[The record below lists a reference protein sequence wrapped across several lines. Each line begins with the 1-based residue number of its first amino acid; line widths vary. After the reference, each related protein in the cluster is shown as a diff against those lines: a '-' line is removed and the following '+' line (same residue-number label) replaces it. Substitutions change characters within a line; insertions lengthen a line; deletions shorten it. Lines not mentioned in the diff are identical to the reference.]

1 MASPAAHLWLELWW
15 LICCARLSAARQ
27 PTILTLA
34 LRASTPVPRCACPA
48 SSSVKVFGTL
58 SVDYP
63 SLSSSELGD
72 DDIYCNIPILACL
85 RYSIPILLLITTYGY
100 ALLP

>member
-1 MASPAAHLWLELWW
+1 MNATEYAAEKLNMISPVMLEK
-15 LICCARLSAARQ
+15 LIDVRE
-27 PTILTLA
+27 
-34 LRASTPVPRCACPA
+34 VCPA